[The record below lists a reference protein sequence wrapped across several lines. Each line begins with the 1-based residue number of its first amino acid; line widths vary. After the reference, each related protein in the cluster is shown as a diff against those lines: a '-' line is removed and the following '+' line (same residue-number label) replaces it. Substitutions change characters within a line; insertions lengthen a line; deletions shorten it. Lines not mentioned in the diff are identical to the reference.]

1 MAELK
6 GSCRCGKVTYTVSA
20 DPIFTGICHCTSC
33 RKSTG
38 SAYATVV
45 GVPAP
50 ALKVT
55 GATTQFD
62 DVGDSGK
69 ATHRAFCPSCGT
81 TVTQW
86 ADVMDGVMMIGL
98 GTVENP
104 SSVSPAMQIFCDSAL
119 PWAKVPDM
127 QGFPRMPG
135 PG

>member
-6 GSCRCGKVTYTVSA
+6 GSCRCGKVQYTVTA

-45 GVPAP
+45 GVPTP
-50 ALKVT
+50 ALTVT

-62 DVGDSGK
+62 DIGDSGK
-69 ATHRAFCPSCGT
+69 ATHRNFCPSCGT
-81 TVTQW
+81 TVTQT
-86 ADVMDGVMMIGL
+86 ADVMEGVTMVGL
-98 GTVENP
+98 GTLADQ
-104 SSVSPAMQIFCDSAL
+104 SSISPAMQIFCDSAL

-127 QGFPRMPG
+127 PGFPRMPG
-135 PG
+135 